1 VRLPAADVV
10 VIGGGAV
17 GAAVACAL
25 ARDGRRVTLVER
37 RGLAH
42 EASGA
47 NVGLVTPFSTY
58 VLDEPEPGPLHALTR
73 ESMAW
78 YRRLGEEV
86 GLDVEYEQEGGV
98 VVAESEAELA
108 RLRPA
113 FEGYRRHGVP
123 MEWLDPAGVR
133 ACEPAFA
140 GDRVVGGV
148 FCEWNGQIQPIRLT
162 RALARGARQAG
173 ATIRLGTAVEG
184 IAVERGRV
192 TAVRTS
198 AGEIPCEVVVNA
210 AGAWAAEVGAMAGVR
225 VPVVPARGQILLT
238 EPAPRL
244 IRRVLGGV
252 EPMARQTRRGNV
264 IVGSTVEAV
273 GYDKSV
279 TTETLAAF
287 AREVLPFFPVL
298 RGLRVIR
305 AWAGLRP
312 ASPDHRPI
320 VQVLEE
326 PAGLCLAVGHSRRGI
341 CYAGGTGRLVAELLA
356 GKPPFVPAASFRLDR
371 FPAS

>member
-1 VRLPAADVV
+1 VTLPAADVV
-10 VIGGGAV
+10 VVGGGAV

-47 NVGLVTPFSTY
+47 NVGLVTLFSTY
-58 VLDEPEPGPLHALTR
+58 ALDEPEPGPLHALTR
-73 ESMAW
+73 ESIAW
-78 YRRLGEEV
+78 YRRIGEEV
-86 GLDVEYEQEGGV
+86 GLDVEYEQDGGI
-98 VVAESEAELA
+98 VVAETGDELA
-108 RLRPA
+108 RLRPVFDA
-113 FEGYRRHGVP
+113 YRRHGVP
-123 MEWLDPAGVR
+123 VEWLDPAGVR

-148 FCEWNGQIQPIRLT
+148 FCEWNGQINPIRLT

-173 ATIRLGTAVEG
+173 ATVRLGTAVEG
-184 IAVERGRV
+184 IVVTRGRV